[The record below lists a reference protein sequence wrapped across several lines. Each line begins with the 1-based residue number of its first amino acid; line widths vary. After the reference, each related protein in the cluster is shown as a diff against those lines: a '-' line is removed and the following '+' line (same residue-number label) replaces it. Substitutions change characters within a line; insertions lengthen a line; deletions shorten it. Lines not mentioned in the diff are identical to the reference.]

1 MGCTPRRTCGSFYI
15 LTFAREHRDDRI
27 HSDVLCALRHHDLGK
42 RAVVDGLIFHRGF
55 VGLDFGNDIA
65 RLDFV
70 AFLLQPARQ
79 IALLHRGRQRR
90 HEYIGGHRLAYR

>member
-1 MGCTPRRTCGSFYI
+1 MRCALRGVRRSFHV
-15 LTFAREHRDDRI
+15 LALAREHRDDRI

-42 RAVVDGLIFHRGF
+42 RAVLDGLIFHRGF
-55 VGLDFGNDIA
+55 VGLDFGDDIA
-65 RLDFV
+65 RLDLV

-79 IALLHRGRQRR
+79 IALLHRRRQRR